1 MIRGKLG
8 IQEIVFAVFVALFV
22 ACSMFL
28 DGFLTLGNML
38 TLLQSVALL
47 GILGLAAAI
56 VVIGRG
62 IDLSLIAALAVP
74 PGLMLHLVDGGTP
87 LPVAVAAAL
96 AMAVAFGAIN
106 GWIIAY
112 AEVPAI
118 FATLASGIFLAG
130 FGQAMIF
137 DLDIVPWS
145 DGMAGFEQLAQ
156 GRVLGIPVQVLL
168 FAALAVAAGAFL
180 RQTRYGAAIYALG
193 DNPLAA
199 RLVGL
204 PTRPMI
210 VLQFVLA
217 ALIGCFAGFI
227 MAASVNSMPT
237 RIFNST
243 LIYDVILVVVLG
255 GIGLSGGRGG
265 AVNVV
270 LGTLLIGTMLN
281 ALTIMNLPFAAQ
293 NLVKGFVLLVAVAAD
308 SILNPRNEETAQQG
322 DI

>member
-1 MIRGKLG
+1 M
-8 IQEIVFAVFVALFV
+8 
-22 ACSMFL
+22 L
-28 DGFLTLGNML
+28 DLSGRFFTVGNIL

-47 GILGLAAAI
+47 GILGLASAI

-62 IDLSLIAALAVP
+62 IDLSLIAAFAVP
-74 PGLMLHLVDGGTP
+74 PGLLLHLVDGGTP
-87 LPVAVAAAL
+87 LPVAILAAL
-96 AMAVAFGAIN
+96 GMAVVFGAIN
-106 GWIIAY
+106 GWLVAY

-130 FGQAMIF
+130 FGQAVIF
-137 DLDIVPWS
+137 DLSIIPWS
-145 DGMAGFEQLAQ
+145 DGMAGFEWLGQ
-156 GRVLGIPVQVLL
+156 GRILGIPVQVIL
-168 FAALAVAAGAFL
+168 FALLAVIVGVFL
-180 RQTRYGAAIYALG
+180 RQTRFGAAIYAIG
-193 DNPLAA
+193 DNPMVA
-199 RLVGL
+199 RLIGL
-204 PTRPMI
+204 PTRPTI

-217 ALIGCFAGFI
+217 TLIGCFAGFI
-227 MAASVNSMPT
+227 LASSVNSMPT
-237 RIFNST
+237 RVFNST

-281 ALTIMNLPFAAQ
+281 ALTLLNMPFAAQ
-293 NLVKGFVLLVAVAAD
+293 NLVKGFVLLFAVAAD